1 METIKAKRSVALDRK
16 IECYPPPKYHTLFRG
31 YVEMNEM
38 KNSEAVSE
46 IMRQFFDNM
55 PANKR
60 TQCMNAGIRVTRSK
74 HHY

>member
-1 METIKAKRSVALDRK
+1 METIKAKRSVALDHK
-16 IECYPPPKYHTLFRG
+16 IECYPPPKYHTLFIG

-38 KNSEAVSE
+38 KNSEAVSG

-60 TQCMNAGIRVTRSK
+60 TQCMNEGIRVMQSK